1 MELSHNKYDLTDNIR
16 KYSTNMNTVI
26 DKLFEVFWKQ
36 GELERKIKE
45 CRDELIE
52 TLNNSDD
59 IFSKEIEEGFDK
71 LDPLVFQISPET
83 YDIRTSITAIETIK
97 ENCENNL
104 KMPWI
109 WKKLLKFLFWL
120 EKRKNN
126 NTQKNKIWIKWFW
139 AYIENE
145 NDDWLDNMNSIYN
158 QTFWNLY
165 KRNVLDYLITYD
177 DIPPLKEILKKTF
190 CMWIK
195 QSIITELQKNQ
206 FTENDYKE
214 SFWVISDYLL
224 DKWIT
229 LEPSDNIK
237 ESFIEECKKRYP
249 LAKNSCNHLFE
260 IKNFKNEFINK
271 ISSEIEVEIEQVFEN
286 IYWEASKIIRRNN
299 PEKLDLTIWIL
310 MSRILWKYQE
320 FRQSNNW
327 KSDMIS
333 LFFLAIADKFEEDHL
348 KKLKKSENIN
358 AIKQEKSNNEKED
371 EKEKTNNYNLYNTY
385 KKVSTIDKNT
395 EEKFDKVVGIIWWND
410 EKRESMKRY
419 LVNLYKKEL
428 PINFSNFKKIF
439 EIQEIPA
446 KAENIILDKIGMEF
460 EAEEEIKETKK
471 AKDTSWEERKPITK
485 CTTESIEIEDP
496 VTYMID
502 QLKNMDYHF
511 INENNFTE
519 QVNEFCI
526 NDSQKSILKNLL
538 YNPRFWKV
546 LLHKSWCK
554 DIRVLPIGRTW
565 WRIIMVK
572 IDNNIYI
579 DWCYNHNDYEQR
591 LDLIKKGKVKI
602 KTLIN

>member
-139 AYIENE
+139 AYVENE

-348 KKLKKSENIN
+348 KKLRKSENIN

-565 WRIIMVK
+565 WRILMVK

>member
-139 AYIENE
+139 AYVENE

-348 KKLKKSENIN
+348 KKLRKSENIN

-439 EIQEIPA
+439 GIQEIPA

-502 QLKNMDYHF
+502 QLKSMDYHF

-565 WRIIMVK
+565 WRILMVK

>member
-139 AYIENE
+139 AYVENE

-348 KKLKKSENIN
+348 KKLRKSENIN

-371 EKEKTNNYNLYNTY
+371 EKEKTNNYNLYNSY

-471 AKDTSWEERKPITK
+471 AKDTSWEERKQITK
-485 CTTESIEIEDP
+485 CTTESIEIDDP

-565 WRIIMVK
+565 WRILMVK

>member
-71 LDPLVFQISPET
+71 LDPLVFQTSPET

-139 AYIENE
+139 AYVENE

-348 KKLKKSENIN
+348 KKLRKSENIN

-485 CTTESIEIEDP
+485 STTESIEIEDP

-565 WRIIMVK
+565 WRILMVK

>member
-83 YDIRTSITAIETIK
+83 YDIWTSITAIETIK

-139 AYIENE
+139 AYVENE

-348 KKLKKSENIN
+348 KKLRKSENIN

-371 EKEKTNNYNLYNTY
+371 EKEKTNNYNLYNSY

-471 AKDTSWEERKPITK
+471 AKDTSREERKPITK

-565 WRIIMVK
+565 WRILMVK

>member
-139 AYIENE
+139 AYVENE

-271 ISSEIEVEIEQVFEN
+271 ISTEIEVEIEQVFEN

-348 KKLKKSENIN
+348 KKLRKSENIN

-371 EKEKTNNYNLYNTY
+371 EKEKTNNYNLYNSY

-502 QLKNMDYHF
+502 QLKSMDYHF

-538 YNPRFWKV
+538 YNPRFWNV

-565 WRIIMVK
+565 WRILMVK

>member
-71 LDPLVFQISPET
+71 LDPLVFQTSPET

-139 AYIENE
+139 AYVENE

-348 KKLKKSENIN
+348 KKLRKSENIN

-565 WRIIMVK
+565 WRILMVK